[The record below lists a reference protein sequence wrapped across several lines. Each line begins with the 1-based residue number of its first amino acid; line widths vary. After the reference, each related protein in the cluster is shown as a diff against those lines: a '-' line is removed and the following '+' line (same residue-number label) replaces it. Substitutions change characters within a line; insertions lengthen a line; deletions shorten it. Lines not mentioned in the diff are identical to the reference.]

1 METSQ
6 KGSRL
11 WRMKLWLNDSK
22 SVSVVLQKVRTR
34 REEVSFV

>member
-11 WRMKLWLNDSK
+11 WRMKLRLNDSK
-22 SVSVVLQKVRTR
+22 SASVVLQKVRTR